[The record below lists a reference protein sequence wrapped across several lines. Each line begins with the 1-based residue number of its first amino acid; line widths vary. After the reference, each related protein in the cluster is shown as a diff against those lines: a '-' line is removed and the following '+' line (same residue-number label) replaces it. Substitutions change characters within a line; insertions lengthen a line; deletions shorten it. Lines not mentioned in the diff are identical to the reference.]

1 MANHQSDA
9 GRRIVQA
16 FTPFVIDSLALGLVP
31 KIVRRHRDN
40 LRARG
45 AEPIRRCHQDDV
57 SQDGCHPVS
66 SYNWLKTTA
75 AF

>member
-1 MANHQSDA
+1 MAYYQSDE

-16 FTPFVIDSLALGLVP
+16 FTPFVIDSLALGWVP
-31 KIVRRHRDN
+31 KIVLRHRDN

-66 SYNWLKTTA
+66 SYNWSKTA
-75 AF
+75 AVF